1 MGQYFSSWVSHM
13 ASVTLAPHKVAV
25 PSGKDLRGGPLPCCV
40 PLPRVRARAAGLPG
54 HGRTQLG
61 RSVLRALDSVLSHK
75 WNKTSPPV
83 VIVEASG
90 RDSGLF
96 TFYPVDV
103 FHER

>member
-1 MGQYFSSWVSHM
+1 MGQYFSSWASHVS
-13 ASVTLAPHKVAV
+13 SVALAPHKVAV
-25 PSGKDLRGGPLPCCV
+25 PSRGGPLPRWV

-61 RSVLRALDSVLSHK
+61 RSGLRVLDSVLSHK

-103 FHER
+103 FCER